1 MNIATALKSEIS
13 RVARKEVRAEVSAL
27 KKASSKY
34 RSDIAELKRR
44 IAQLERLVGQLGKG
58 SRKKVAVVPDGAA
71 ATVTRYSAKNLAAL
85 RKKLGLSAADFGLLL
100 GVSGAAIYLW
110 EQGETRPRARNMPAI
125 GALRAM
131 GKKAALEQL
140 AALKQ

>member
-27 KKASSKY
+27 KSASSRY

-44 IAQLERLVGQLGKG
+44 IAQLERMIGQLSKG
-58 SRKKVAVVPDGAA
+58 TRKKVAEGSDSEAP
-71 ATVTRYSAKNLAAL
+71 TVTRYSPKNLAAL
-85 RKKLGLSAADFGLLL
+85 RKKLGLSAADFGKLL

-110 EQGETRPRARNMPAI
+110 EEGKTRPRDKNMPAI
-125 GALRAM
+125 ARLRGM
-131 GKKAALEQL
+131 GKKAALAQL
-140 AALKQ
+140 AALK